1 MKRFMSLMLII
12 LLILGIKGD
21 ERMNKAMLPE
31 DNLCGFYTIEKV
43 DKQHLY
49 DFITDFENGK
59 RTYLQCH
66 VDYDIQK
73 LIANAVDYVAIKIN
87 VYLSNGSKTDIECIK
102 VLSEA
107 EDVYIENGFLICDAP
122 LLPSGFSGYSHD
134 ETWIIC
140 KTDFIR
146 NYLIG
151 DFHLYI
157 QGQTVSG
164 KKVIFKIKRRLLNE
178 VREPLNK
185 ATHTNT

>member
-1 MKRFMSLMLII
+1 MKCYTSLLLII
-12 LLILGIKGD
+12 LLMLGINSG
-21 ERMNKAMLPE
+21 ERMNKTLLPI
-31 DNLCGFYTIEKV
+31 DSLSGFYTIEKV

-49 DFITDFENGK
+49 DFISDFENGK

-66 VDYDIQK
+66 VNYDIQK
-73 LIANAVDYVAIKIN
+73 LISNAEDYLAIKIN
-87 VYLSNGSKTDIECIK
+87 LNLSNGSKEDIECIK
-102 VLSEA
+102 VLSEV

-146 NYLIG
+146 DNLIG

-164 KKVIFKIKRRLLNE
+164 KELRFNVNFHYNSEKLNSGTT
-178 VREPLNK
+178 P
-185 ATHTNT
+185 